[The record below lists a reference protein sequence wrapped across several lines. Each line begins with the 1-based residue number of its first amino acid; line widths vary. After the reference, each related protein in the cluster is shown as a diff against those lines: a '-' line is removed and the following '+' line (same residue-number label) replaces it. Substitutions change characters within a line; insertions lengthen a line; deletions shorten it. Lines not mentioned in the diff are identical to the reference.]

1 MPVRYRVL
9 AVDDNPDT
17 LELIRL
23 ALSDEYDVLTLG
35 SPLEIYECIEL
46 FEPDL
51 LILDIMMPKIT
62 GFQLLELLK
71 KNARTKDL
79 PIIVLSAKD
88 NIREIKHGYKL
99 GAALYL
105 TKPFQPDRLL
115 QNTGAQFRMH
125 PPALRP
131 KSLTMEQ
138 VRIQVE
144 MRQSA
149 KTGQIVVSSSL
160 LTRDNI
166 TRKPKS
172 QTPGAAP
179 EAEPEAP
186 VGSVPSPEPEENSGP
201 HWQG

>member
-9 AVDDNPDT
+9 AVDDSSDT

-23 ALSDEYDVLTLG
+23 ALSEEYDVLTLS

-71 KNARTKDL
+71 KNVRTKDL

-115 QNTGAQFRMH
+115 KNTETQFRMH
-125 PPALRP
+125 PPESRP
-131 KSLTMEQ
+131 KALTMEQ
-138 VRIQVE
+138 VQIQVE

-160 LTRDNI
+160 LTRENI
-166 TRKPKS
+166 TRKPK
-172 QTPGAAP
+172 TPGLGAAP
-179 EAEPEAP
+179 EAETQAGAAP
-186 VGSVPSPEPEENSGP
+186 SAEPEEHSGP
-201 HWQG
+201 RWQG